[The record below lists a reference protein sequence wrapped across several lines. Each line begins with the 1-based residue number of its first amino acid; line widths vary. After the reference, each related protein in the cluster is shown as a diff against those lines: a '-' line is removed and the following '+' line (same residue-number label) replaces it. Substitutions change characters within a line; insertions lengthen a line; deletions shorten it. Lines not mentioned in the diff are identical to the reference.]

1 MYEGYLFIKHRNNAD
16 RKGLFFLCVS
26 SHVSKKANEKRRS
39 PLVVLFQVRSV
50 RPGRTYIIAASR
62 RREASETCD
71 ITLSPLQPCT
81 SIDQITAVSRSDVH
95 SPKLHDPFF
104 SFLFFSSPIL

>member
-1 MYEGYLFIKHRNNAD
+1 M
-16 RKGLFFLCVS
+16 
-26 SHVSKKANEKRRS
+26 RREEAL
-39 PLVVLFQVRSV
+39 LVVLFQVRSV

-104 SFLFFSSPIL
+104 SFLFFADSLKKKGPKGDLLDDIPEQFNNNNKY